1 MAEARPRGEMAEARP
16 RGEMAEARPRGE
28 MAEAR
33 PRGEMAEARPRGEM
47 AARPRGEMAEARP
60 RGEAWTQEETIL
72 LIELWADERVQEQLE
87 NTPRRN
93 IEIFKRICE
102 DIKDRIPDFQR
113 SPQECQAI

>member
-1 MAEARPRGEMAEARP
+1 
-16 RGEMAEARPRGE
+16 
-28 MAEAR
+28 
-33 PRGEMAEARPRGEM
+33 
-47 AARPRGEMAEARP
+47 
-60 RGEAWTQEETIL
+60 
-72 LIELWADERVQEQLE
+72 LWADERVQEQLE

>member
-1 MAEARPRGEMAEARP
+1 
-16 RGEMAEARPRGE
+16 
-28 MAEAR
+28 
-33 PRGEMAEARPRGEM
+33 
-47 AARPRGEMAEARP
+47 MAEARP

-102 DIKDRIPDFQR
+102 DRCKKLTDGRRTDGR
-113 SPQECQAI
+113 TTNAM

>member
-1 MAEARPRGEMAEARP
+1 MAAKSHVLNINKCISFGKIAEARPI
-16 RGEMAEARPRGE
+16 
-28 MAEAR
+28 
-33 PRGEMAEARPRGEM
+33 
-47 AARPRGEMAEARP
+47 GEMAEARP